1 MAELKV
7 LEFTPGNVL
16 FNYEELKAEIEE
28 KAKVY
33 ETIIYTDA
41 TIKEAKE
48 DKAKLNKLKTALN
61 DERIRREKLYMEPF
75 QVFKKQVDEI
85 IGIIDKPV
93 KIIDAQVKEFENA
106 EKERKHT
113 ECVKIWQQKKEFGN
127 VPEWLRFEQIENE
140 KWANKTFK
148 LAQVEEE
155 ITSRLARI
163 LADIQ
168 ALENLPEFGFEALE
182 TYKKTLDLATAM
194 QEGQRL
200 ADIQKRKEEAK
211 RLADERAAALRA
223 AETTEPITEKPVA
236 PMPEPTP
243 APVQQTAPAA
253 KWVNFSALLT
263 TENAFALRDFF
274 VKNGIEFKKI
284 N

>member
-33 ETIIYTDA
+33 ETIKYTDA

-113 ECVKIWQQKKEFGN
+113 ECVNIWHQKKEFGN
-127 VPEWLRFEQIENE
+127 VPEWLRYEQIENE

-155 ITSRLARI
+155 ITSRIARI
-163 LADIQ
+163 LADVQ

-263 TENAFALRDFF
+263 TEKAFALRDFF
-274 VKNGIEFKKI
+274 VTNGIEFKKI